1 MPQTVPPR
9 AAIPREHTWDA
20 ESIFPNDAAWS
31 AEFDA
36 LINEL
41 PALAR
46 FR

>member
-9 AAIPREHTWDA
+9 ADIPREHTWDV